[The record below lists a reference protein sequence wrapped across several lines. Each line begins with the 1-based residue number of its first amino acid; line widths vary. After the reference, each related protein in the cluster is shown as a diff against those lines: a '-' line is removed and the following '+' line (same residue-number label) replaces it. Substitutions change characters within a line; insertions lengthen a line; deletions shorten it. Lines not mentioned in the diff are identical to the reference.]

1 MPNGFQRILLATE
14 HTEFDQGAERVA
26 LELARHCALPLRV
39 VRPLVSNPEY
49 EALAPA
55 VAERAAR
62 EAAKGM
68 DELRAQAQGVGV
80 ELTVKVRSG
89 EEPWRE
95 IVDEAVS
102 AQADLLV
109 TRRRGKRSWLARLLV
124 GEMVSKV
131 VGHAP
136 CPVLMVPR
144 AAHMWTGGVLAA
156 VDGSPI
162 SAHVAQAAA
171 VVAQRCNAPLTI
183 ACVAASEAQAE
194 VERAQAA
201 IFEASAA
208 ATAAGAL
215 KVNGR
220 LLAGTVHEHL
230 LAAADPKDL
239 IVIGRHVHTALHGT
253 ALGGTVHKVIGLAV
267 GPVLVV
273 K

>member
-1 MPNGFQRILLATE
+1 MQTGFQRILLATE
-14 HTEFDQGAERVA
+14 HSEFDHGAERVA
-26 LELARHCALPLRV
+26 IELARHCGLPLRV

-49 EALAPA
+49 EAVAPA
-55 VAERAAR
+55 TAERAAR

-68 DELRAQAQGVGV
+68 DELRAQAQDAGV

-95 IVDEAVS
+95 IVDEAAAV
-102 AQADLLV
+102 QADLLV
-109 TRRRGKRSWLARLLV
+109 TRRRGKRSWLARLMV

-131 VGHAP
+131 VAHAT

-162 SAHVAQAAA
+162 SARVAQAAA
-171 VVAQRCNAPLTI
+171 IVAQRCNAPLAI

-194 VERAQAA
+194 VERAQAV
-201 IFEASAA
+201 IFEASAT

-220 LLAGTVHEHL
+220 LLAGVVHEHL

-239 IVIGRHVHTALHGT
+239 IVIGRHGHTALHGT